1 MLRISTIIMAIVT
14 LLLLFCMLVCGLWI
28 GSNSTDAAGISFHK
42 TLGISAT
49 IAGAVTCVLAL
60 VSSGKKRCIKNATN

>member
-1 MLRISTIIMAIVT
+1 MLRISTIIMAILT

-28 GSNSTDAAGISFHK
+28 GSNGTDAAGISFHK

-49 IAGAVTCVLAL
+49 MAGAVTCVLAL
-60 VSSGKKRCIKNATN
+60 ISSRKKRVVME

>member
-1 MLRISTIIMAIVT
+1 MLRISTIIMAILA

-28 GSNSTDAAGISFHK
+28 GSNGTDAAGISFHK

-49 IAGAVTCVLAL
+49 MAGAVTCVLAL
-60 VSSGKKRCIKNATN
+60 ISSRKKRAVME

>member
-1 MLRISTIIMAIVT
+1 MLRILTIIMAILT

-28 GSNSTDAAGISFHK
+28 GSNGTDAAGIGFHK
-42 TLGISAT
+42 TLGIAGT

-60 VSSGKKRCIKNATN
+60 TSSRKKRAVI